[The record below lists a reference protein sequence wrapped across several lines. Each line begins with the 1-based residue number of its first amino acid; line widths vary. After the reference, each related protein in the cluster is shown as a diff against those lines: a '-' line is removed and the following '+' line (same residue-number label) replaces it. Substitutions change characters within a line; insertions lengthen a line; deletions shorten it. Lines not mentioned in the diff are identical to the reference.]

1 MDISVDMIK
10 ERFISQSCAVLRES
24 GKKYTPLAGV
34 RLFDGACL
42 PNYLTIGRCGELA
55 GSLGAAFQPLPEENK
70 LVMCV
75 ADDMFLILDELC
87 LPKILNLAIAAFDY
101 YRNYEN
107 QLMNAVYRGAV
118 MQELLDLTEPYFKN
132 PAFIANWHGEV
143 FAFTKAYAND
153 YFRSAWSHI
162 VKKRRL
168 PLSSV
173 QTLRNSPNYY
183 TVTHKN
189 TTAIFEFPDNDF
201 TCIIGKVDSPLDYH
215 LYLQIMQYKTP
226 VTDTTCVL
234 ATTLLSAL
242 ESINPPQEATSL
254 SELFC
259 DLLDKKTVDP
269 EKLNWVLVT
278 LGWEKCD
285 HFLLLSFWNSEG
297 SLTAEVLC
305 GELKTSLVRG
315 QMFIWNERPLMLI
328 CESDF
333 AEVKVQ
339 IEQLVNELS
348 FICGVSMPFSR
359 WDMLSVQFKQTETSI
374 RYCDQNS
381 RISLCIDH
389 IWEYLFDQL
398 EDMVNISQLFHP
410 AVITLANYDR
420 KKNAQLLLT
429 LYVYLS
435 NERSLSLSADKLF
448 VHRNTLLYRLHRINE
463 LVDVDLTNEEVR
475 AHIMLSYRM
484 MKNAD
489 IPPQIRR

>member
-1 MDISVDMIK
+1 MDISVDMIE
-10 ERFISQSCAVLRES
+10 ERLVSQGCSILREFN
-24 GKKYTPLAGV
+24 KKNTPLAGV
-34 RLFDGACL
+34 RLFDGEFL
-42 PNYLTIGRCGELA
+42 PNYLTIGLCEELA
-55 GSLGAAFQPLPEENK
+55 LPLTDMFSPMPEENK

-75 ADDMFLILDELC
+75 SNDMFLILDEIY
-87 LPKILNLAIAAFDY
+87 LPKIFNMAMAAFEY
-101 YRNYEN
+101 YRNYKN
-107 QLMNAVYRGAV
+107 ILMSAVYQGAD

-143 FAFTKAYAND
+143 FAFTNAYAND
-153 YFRSAWSHI
+153 YFRSAWQHI
-162 VKKRRL
+162 VRKRRL

-189 TTAIFEFPDNDF
+189 TTAIFEFPDSNF
-201 TCIIGKVDSPLDYH
+201 TCIIGKMDSPLDYH
-215 LYLQIMQYKTP
+215 LYLQIMQYQTP

-234 ATTLLSAL
+234 AATLLTAL
-242 ESINPPQEATSL
+242 SSINPPQEATAL

-259 DLLDKKTVDP
+259 DLLDKKIVDP

-285 HFLLLSFWNSEG
+285 RFLLLNFWNSEG
-297 SLTAEVLC
+297 SLTSEALC
-305 GELKTSLVRG
+305 GELKNSLVRG

-339 IEQLVNELS
+339 IEALVNELS

-359 WDMLSVQFKQTETSI
+359 WDMLPVQFQQTETSI
-374 RYCDQNS
+374 RYCDQTS

-389 IWEYLFDQL
+389 VWEYLFDQL
-398 EDMVNISQLFHP
+398 ADMVSISQLIHP
-410 AVITLANYDR
+410 AVITLADHDR
-420 KKNAQLLLT
+420 QKNAQLLPT

-435 NERSLSLSADKLF
+435 NERSLSLAADKLF
-448 VHRNTLLYRLHRINE
+448 VHRNTLLYRLHRMNE
-463 LVDVDLTNEEVR
+463 LVNIDLDNEEVR
-475 AHIMLSYRM
+475 THIILSYRM
-484 MKNAD
+484 IKSTD
-489 IPPQIRR
+489 EII

>member
-1 MDISVDMIK
+1 MDISIAMIK
-10 ERFISQSCAVLRES
+10 ERFISQGCVVLRES
-24 GKKYTPLAGV
+24 GKKNTPLAGV
-34 RLFDGACL
+34 RLFDGIFL
-42 PNYLTIGRCGELA
+42 PNVLTIGLCDELA
-55 GSLGAAFQPLPEENK
+55 QSLGVAYQPLPEENK
-70 LVMCV
+70 RVMCF
-75 ADDMFLILDELC
+75 ADDMFLILDEFR
-87 LPKILNLAIAAFDY
+87 LPKILNLVIDAFDY

-107 QLMNAVYRGAV
+107 QLMNAVYKGAD

-143 FAFTKAYAND
+143 LAFTNAYAND
-153 YFRSAWSHI
+153 YFRSAWQHI
-162 VKKRRL
+162 VRKRRL

-189 TTAIFEFPDNDF
+189 TTAIFEFPDSNF
-201 TCIIGKVDSPLDYH
+201 TCIIGKMDSPLDYH
-215 LYLQIMQYKTP
+215 LYLQIMQYQTP

-234 ATTLLSAL
+234 ATMLLSAL
-242 ESINPPQEATSL
+242 ASISPPKEATSL

-259 DLLDKKTVDP
+259 DLLDKKPVDRD
-269 EKLNWVLVT
+269 KLNWVLVT
-278 LGWEKCD
+278 LGWEKCKR
-285 HFLLLSFWNSEG
+285 FLLLSFWNSEG
-297 SLTAEVLC
+297 SLTAEFLC
-305 GELKTSLVRG
+305 GELKNSLVRG

-333 AEVKVQ
+333 GEVRVQ

-348 FICGVSMPFSR
+348 FICGVSMPFSC
-359 WDMLSVQFKQTETSI
+359 WDMLPVQFTQTETAI
-374 RYCDQNS
+374 RYCEQNC

-389 IWEYLFDQL
+389 IWKYLFDQL
-398 EDMVNISQLFHP
+398 EDLVSISQLFHP
-410 AVITLANYDR
+410 AIITLADYDR
-420 KKNAQLLLT
+420 KKNAQLLRT

-448 VHRNTLLYRLHRINE
+448 IHRNTLLYRLHQINE
-463 LVDVDLTNEEVR
+463 LINVDLSNEEVR

-489 IPPQIRR
+489 DPS

>member
-1 MDISVDMIK
+1 MDISIDMIK
-10 ERFISQSCAVLRES
+10 ERLMSQGVAIRRES
-24 GKKYTPLAGV
+24 TKMNTTLVGV
-34 RLFDGACL
+34 RLFDGTFL
-42 PNYLTIGRCGELA
+42 PTYLTIGLCDELA
-55 GSLGAAFQPLPEENK
+55 LSLIDTFSPTPEENK

-75 ADDMFLILDELC
+75 SNDMFLILDEIC
-87 LPKILNLAIAAFDY
+87 LPKIFNIAIDAFEY
-101 YRNYEN
+101 YRNYEKM
-107 QLMNAVYRGAV
+107 LMNAVYQGAD
-118 MQELLDLTEPYFKN
+118 MQEFLDLAEPYFEN

-143 FAFTKAYAND
+143 FAFTKAYTND
-153 YFRSAWSHI
+153 YFRSAWDHI

-189 TTAIFEFPDNDF
+189 TTSIFEFPDNNF
-201 TCIIGKVDSPLDYH
+201 TCVIGKLDSPLDYH

-226 VTDTTCVL
+226 VTTTTCEL
-234 ATTLLSAL
+234 ATTLLTAL
-242 ESINPPQEATSL
+242 ASINPPQEATAL

-259 DLLDKKTVDP
+259 ALLDKKPVDSD
-269 EKLNWVLVT
+269 KLNWVLVT

-285 HFLLLSFWNSEG
+285 RFLLLSFWNNEG
-297 SLTAEVLC
+297 SLTAEALC
-305 GELKTSLVRG
+305 GELKNSLVRG
-315 QMFIWNERPLMLI
+315 QIFIWKERPLMLI

-333 AEVKVQ
+333 AEVKLQ
-339 IEQLVNELS
+339 IESLVNELS
-348 FICGVSMPFSR
+348 FTCGVSMPFSR

-374 RYCDQNS
+374 RYCDQTS

-389 IWEYLFDQL
+389 VWEYLFDQL
-398 EDMVNISQLFHP
+398 EDMISISQLFHP
-410 AVITLANYDR
+410 AVVTLADHDR
-420 KKNAQLLLT
+420 KKNAQLLPT

-463 LVDVDLTNEEVR
+463 LVNIDLDNEEVR

-484 MKNAD
+484 MKSTD
-489 IPPQIRR
+489 EII